1 MEAKTSKLTLEL
13 DDELEL
19 RLRISAKLKGVSVSE
34 YCKSAI
40 DERLRREEI
49 GGMPVGNGRL
59 NSEVFERVVARRK
72 KRFGG
77 KRLPGDSADIIRE
90 ARETR
95 DAQMDRARRGV

>member
-19 RLRISAKLKGVSVSE
+19 RLRISAKLKGVSMSE

-49 GGMPVGNGRL
+49 GGMPNGGNNWEAL
-59 NSEVFERVVARRK
+59 ERAIAWRK

-90 ARETR
+90 AREIR
-95 DAQMDRARRGV
+95 DAQMDEWRGGHE